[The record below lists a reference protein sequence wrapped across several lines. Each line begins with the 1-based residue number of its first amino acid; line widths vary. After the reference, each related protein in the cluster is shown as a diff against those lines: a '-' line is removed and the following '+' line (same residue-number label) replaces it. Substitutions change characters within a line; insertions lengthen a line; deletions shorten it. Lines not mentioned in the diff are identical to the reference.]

1 MAKVFKHLDWVIKG
15 NWLDIFEFGDLGLK
29 VDDLPILPYHD
40 YPQLNQYKYAKTKS
54 ACTIVWALID
64 ACYLYEIKPTDQD
77 MLECVEFAHTEC
89 NYQYW
94 RWWFADLG
102 MRAVEKFFEKK
113 YNKKL
118 YYSTMRWDNPDFW
131 KLLKKW
137 YMLGFT
143 YDGNYAYNKDYQSDS
158 ILDGSKFW
166 KREYWHRTSL
176 IYKDKK
182 IYVVD
187 SSAGNKYNVY
197 EVKDLIWLIQ
207 NWVYDETFFIYTKEV
222 DLPKQIDTKELSRLV
237 QMRNNCKTINYNCN
251 KQITLTNDTLYQNDL
266 REMINK
272 NDSKIKDIDEMIK
285 RWESWII

>member
-15 NWLDIFEFGDLGLK
+15 NWLNIFEFGDLGLK

-77 MLECVEFAHTEC
+77 MLECVEFANKEC
-89 NYQYW
+89 GYQFW
-94 RWWFADLG
+94 KWWFADLG
-102 MRAVEKFFEKK
+102 MRAVEKRFEQK
-113 YNKKL
+113 YWKKL

-137 YMLGFT
+137 YMLWFT

-158 ILDGSKFW
+158 ILDGIKFW

-222 DLPKQIDTKELSRLV
+222 DLPKQTDTKELSRLV